1 MSLRRGF
8 GRIAQ
13 SRGKTIVL
21 QKPKIEYTERV
32 DQPGWSA
39 KSRCVG
45 SVPNIASPRVANA
58 ILTLGCAAT
67 FARYALS
74 RSEEHTSELQSHSD
88 LVCRL
93 LLEKKKKKKIN
104 KYNKPKKQ

>member
-45 SVPNIASPRVANA
+45 SVPNIASARVANA

-74 RSEEHTSELQSHSD
+74 TA
-88 LVCRL
+88 CRKFAL
-93 LLEKKKKKKIN
+93 LTAILAL
-104 KYNKPKKQ
+104 PQFF

>member
-45 SVPNIASPRVANA
+45 SVPKIAQAGWRYA
-58 ILTLGCAAT
+58 ILPFGAAAP
-67 FARYALS
+67 FALYALS
-74 RSEEHTSELQSHSD
+74 TECKNFAFLSAILFFPIFFKTTIGREH
-88 LVCRL
+88 V
-93 LLEKKKKKKIN
+93 
-104 KYNKPKKQ
+104 